1 MRQAFIVTY
10 DVSDS
15 KRLRK
20 VFRIMKGAGAH
31 LQLSVFRCEL
41 TASQVVVLRDKLGRA
56 IHAGEDQVLFIDI
69 GPVDGRGRMSI
80 ESLGRAYIPADDSP
94 VVV

>member
-10 DVSDS
+10 DVCHP

-20 VFRIMKGAGAH
+20 VYKLMCGFGEH

-41 TASQVVVLRDKLGRA
+41 NPRELIELRTGLA
-56 IHAGEDQVLFIDI
+56 EVIHHHEDQVLFVDV
-69 GPVDGRGRMSI
+69 GPIEGRGATSI
-80 ESLGRAYIPADDSP
+80 VALGKSYVPPTRRA